1 VGSADERFEQSGSGY
16 FPSVGPPLQR
26 SHQTGLTSH
35 PEFCSMNLARPEQ
48 ADPAF
53 GIDAHGVV
61 YPGQLPTASFSRTH
75 RALISHG
82 KKMSALSG
90 YRAVRTSRRRCRVT
104 ESPSSRQSS
113 EQATGPKASVHVLK
127 LGTALLRSRSSEVR
141 TTRSSEE
148 GRPGTGCMTACHPP
162 FTQGDPPSS
171 ARVSPA
177 FQPSPVRRCRRHD
190 HRRGHGCCGLATCSV
205 GADPGSR
212 RHRDRRGLSSQLG

>member
-1 VGSADERFEQSGSGY
+1 
-16 FPSVGPPLQR
+16 
-26 SHQTGLTSH
+26 
-35 PEFCSMNLARPEQ
+35 MNLARPEQ

-141 TTRSSEE
+141 TTSSSED
-148 GRPGTGCMTACHPP
+148 GRPGTGITVRLHDGMSPTVHPGRSAEQRTCLCRVP
-162 FTQGDPPSS
+162 ALAGSALPQTRPPARSRMLWSRYVQRRRRSGLPSTQGSKGTLIP
-171 ARVSPA
+171 ARLVSGFA
-177 FQPSPVRRCRRHD
+177 VRPVERVDSTR
-190 HRRGHGCCGLATCSV
+190 AV
-205 GADPGSR
+205 A
-212 RHRDRRGLSSQLG
+212 QLG